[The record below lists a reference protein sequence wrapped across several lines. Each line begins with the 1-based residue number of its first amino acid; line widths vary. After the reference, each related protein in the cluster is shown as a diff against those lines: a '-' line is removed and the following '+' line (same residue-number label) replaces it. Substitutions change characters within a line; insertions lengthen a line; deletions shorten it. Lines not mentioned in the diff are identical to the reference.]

1 MHNESTLVTSDLD
14 KASLF
19 NNFFVSVHSKAL
31 PVQLL
36 PNQPSSVVNDID
48 ITVTVSD
55 VLAALSRLDPS
66 KATGL
71 DGIGPKILKTCSEA
85 LCSVISHL
93 FNISLKFSRIYTV
106 SS

>member
-48 ITVTVSD
+48 ITVSD

-85 LCSVISHL
+85 LCPVISHL